1 MSGVIWGADFV
12 PGGETG
18 GIICSYILILCMIFR
33 DTLGVRVLVRTRIV
47 KSGISWTF
55 PQLASFARSSS
66 ADFLA
71 YPKNRSKSYSNFPVD
86 IRPARWLKG
95 KIGPNSGSQGLDN
108 PRRILPGC
116 DARHESLGSITP
128 CMREANPARMRRAT
142 LLALGSITPCMRE
155 ANPARAQR
163 ATRVVWLRVI
173 NCRKFVLSC
182 MASWKRT
189 KIPFSSRQA
198 CVTTAVWRS
207 DGQAERFQVGQDRT
221 AGQQQ

>member
-128 CMREANPARMRRAT
+128 CMREANPAR
-142 LLALGSITPCMRE
+142 
-155 ANPARAQR
+155 AQR

>member
-71 YPKNRSKSYSNFPVD
+71 YPKNRSKSYSIFPVD

-116 DARHESLGSITP
+116 DARHES
-128 CMREANPARMRRAT
+128 
-142 LLALGSITPCMRE
+142 LGSITPCMRE